1 MAKIR
6 CIACGGS
13 DLRYTDEGYFQCAD
27 CGAKYAPSQI
37 QKLMKEDEPAA
48 AKAADSAPLDE
59 VHALC
64 RQGKYVQAS
73 AACEALSRSYPEDAG
88 VWNAWADVLF
98 SWMKEKR
105 RPLVSGYCF
114 VNVSAVFEAAAQA
127 DPTIKERK
135 ERMYHA
141 MAEAILSGKA
151 SLFNAFA
158 SKLHDTSSRYCRSFP
173 LHASA
178 YEDWKEALLS
188 ASDEMRRVIQIGEAI
203 AHRMQEMDMQYDDR
217 PDARCFSMITPQ
229 KGCGIYRPV
238 FALGD
243 CIIGTDAE
251 EDEEVTRYYMIC
263 PHRYI
268 LPTEDFIDDA
278 VQELISQWEN
288 LDCCPYCFSRRIRR
302 KFMKNERVCEDC
314 GRTIEPIRF

>member
-1 MAKIR
+1 MEET
-6 CIACGGS
+6 S
-13 DLRYTDEGYFQCAD
+13 MYEGTVFVFLLFSII

-48 AKAADSAPLDE
+48 AKAADIAPLDE

-73 AACEALSRSYPEDAG
+73 AACEALSRSYSEDVG

-158 SKLHDTSSRYCRSFP
+158 SKRLTFCTSECN
-173 LHASA
+173 
-178 YEDWKEALLS
+178 
-188 ASDEMRRVIQIGEAI
+188 
-203 AHRMQEMDMQYDDR
+203 
-217 PDARCFSMITPQ
+217 C
-229 KGCGIYRPV
+229 GC
-238 FALGD
+238 D
-243 CIIGTDAE
+243 K
-251 EDEEVTRYYMIC
+251 
-263 PHRYI
+263 H
-268 LPTEDFIDDA
+268 
-278 VQELISQWEN
+278 EN
-288 LDCCPYCFSRRIRR
+288 Y
-302 KFMKNERVCEDC
+302 
-314 GRTIEPIRF
+314 